1 MDNIFQT
8 ILILQRKLKN
18 SEVNIIE
25 INKDAETMNKQIAS
39 ELKAC
44 YGTIADLKAKNR
56 ELTEKLISTSEPSSI
71 KEETTCVCVLCFE
84 NQRNVLFRPC
94 NHLLICDTCSG
105 KTSFYECIACKKDI
119 ESYEYAYL

>member
-8 ILILQRKLKN
+8 ILTLQRKLKN
-18 SEVNIIE
+18 AETNITE
-25 INKDAETMNKQIAS
+25 LNKDAEKMNKQIAS

-56 ELTEKLISTSEPSSI
+56 ELTEKIISTSELSSTR
-71 KEETTCVCVLCFE
+71 EETTCTCVLCFE

-94 NHLLICDTCSG
+94 NHLLICDTCSA
-105 KTSFYECIACKKDI
+105 KTSFYECIVCKKEI